1 MKMKFLKMSVT
12 AILKFLCQN
21 LVNKQQIDVRI
32 GIFMVNLPRKVYSI
46 MNVGGLDQKL
56 NFCGGRGG
64 HLGFCLLEKNGG
76 TFGREWGAKFF
87 LKGPKK

>member
-1 MKMKFLKMSVT
+1 MIQIKSKFLKMAVT

-46 MNVGGLDQKL
+46 MNLGCLDQKL
-56 NFCGGRGG
+56 RFCGGRGS
-64 HLGFCLLEKNGG
+64 HLGFCLLEKNAGI
-76 TFGREWGAKFF
+76 FGRDRGAKFF
-87 LKGPKK
+87 